1 MMVDT
6 IYTSGYSTQY
16 IMETAQGTLREHEMG
31 GRRPTSQEAH
41 SISKS
46 WYQSAL
52 WGAEKYNTDRGP
64 DPALVSTQVKWGRR
78 QH

>member
-31 GRRPTSQEAH
+31 GEETH
-41 SISKS
+41 
-46 WYQSAL
+46 QS
-52 WGAEKYNTDRGP
+52 RG
-64 DPALVSTQVKWGRR
+64 T
-78 QH
+78 